1 MYPLVKI
8 QTTVPQCHRDEADT
22 MLKKINAAI
31 RGERDWFSDLL
42 EKKRDA
48 AP

>member
-1 MYPLVKI
+1 M
-8 QTTVPQCHRDEADT
+8 TVPQCHWDEAGDT
-22 MLKKINAAI
+22 RLKKKINAAI
-31 RGERDWFSDLL
+31 YGERDWISDLL